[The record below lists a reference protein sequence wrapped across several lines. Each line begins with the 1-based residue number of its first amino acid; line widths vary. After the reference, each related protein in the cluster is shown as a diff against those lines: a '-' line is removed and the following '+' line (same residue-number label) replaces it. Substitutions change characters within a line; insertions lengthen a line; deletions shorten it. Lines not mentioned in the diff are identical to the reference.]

1 MSGREKE
8 FYFDDR
14 DFNRIRKLVKDNAG
28 INLSDTKKDMVY
40 GRLVRRLRQ
49 LRIATFSEYCQYL
62 EQHKDQ
68 EFESFINSITTNL
81 TAFFR
86 EAHHFEYLAKVLNE
100 FQGRDIRIWS
110 AGCSTGEEPY
120 SLAMTVLDTLGA
132 NHRVH
137 ITATDLD
144 TAVLTTAASGVYAE
158 SRINGISSSR
168 MKKYF
173 MRGKG
178 DRSGFV
184 KVKPELGRMISFHQ
198 LNLMEEWPMREHFD
212 IIFCR
217 NVVIYF
223 DKETQAVLFDRYAN
237 QLNADAYLF
246 IGHSESLNQVTERF
260 QLIGNTV
267 YRRLK

>member
-14 DFNRIRKLVKDNAG
+14 DFNRIRKLVKESAG
-28 INLSDTKKDMVY
+28 INLSDAKKDMVY

-49 LRIATFSEYCQYL
+49 LKIATFSEYCQYL
-62 EQHKDQ
+62 EHNHED

-86 EAHHFEYLAKVLNE
+86 EAHHFEYLTKVLNE
-100 FQGRDIRIWS
+100 SQGRDIRIWS

-120 SLAMTVLDTLGA
+120 SLAMTVLDTLGSS
-132 NHRVH
+132 HRVH

-144 TAVLTTAASGVYAE
+144 TTVLTTAAAGVYAE
-158 SRINGISSSR
+158 SRINGISASR

-184 KVKPELGRMISFHQ
+184 KTKPELGRMISFHP

-237 QLNADAYLF
+237 QMNTDGHLF
-246 IGHSESLNQVTERF
+246 IGHSESLNQVSERF
-260 QLIGNTV
+260 RLIGNTV
-267 YRRLK
+267 YKRLK